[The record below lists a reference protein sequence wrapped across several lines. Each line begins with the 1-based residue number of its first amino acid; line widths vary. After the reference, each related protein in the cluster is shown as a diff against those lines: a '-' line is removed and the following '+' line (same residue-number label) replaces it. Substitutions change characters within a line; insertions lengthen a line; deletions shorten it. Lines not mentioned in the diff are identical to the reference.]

1 MDDEILQIVALD
13 FESAHATCRH
23 PDAQNLLKFL
33 WLTPMIFRCTSCGAM
48 TTEAGDLD
56 SELVRPYFEALA

>member
-23 PDAQNLLKFL
+23 AEAHELLKFL
-33 WLTPMIFRCTSCGAM
+33 WLTPAIYRCTSCGAM
-48 TTEAGDLD
+48 TTMAGELE